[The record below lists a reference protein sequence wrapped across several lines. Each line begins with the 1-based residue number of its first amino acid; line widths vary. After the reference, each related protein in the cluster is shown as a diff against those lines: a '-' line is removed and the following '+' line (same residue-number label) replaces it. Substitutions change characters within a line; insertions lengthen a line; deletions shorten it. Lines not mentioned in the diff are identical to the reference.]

1 MKPLAVV
8 DPVDLNRCVR
18 LQQKVVSNAYLYWN
32 GVDELMDVQCWFG
45 LWGVGYIGF
54 GEPIIGELLS
64 G

>member
-18 LQQKVVSNAYLYWN
+18 FQEKIVPNANLYWN
-32 GVDELMDVQCWFG
+32 SVDELMNVQSLFG
-45 LWGVGYIGF
+45 LWGVGYVGF